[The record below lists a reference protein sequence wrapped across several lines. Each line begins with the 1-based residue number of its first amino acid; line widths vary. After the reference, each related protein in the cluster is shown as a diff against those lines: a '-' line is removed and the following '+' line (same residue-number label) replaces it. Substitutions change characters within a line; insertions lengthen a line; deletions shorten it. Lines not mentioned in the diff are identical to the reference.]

1 MVGLKL
7 IGLINISDTVT
18 IVVINKNTNQ
28 IASINHFPDTNN
40 LASTIYS
47 TLQGIGLEELYV
59 GFDTETVT
67 SFDENAYSI
76 GSFNVGTMLKHSV
89 LTMDDL
95 RITQN
100 IARTLGVRTVKIFDY
115 ISLFKS
121 LSNDKNTVF
130 LENTKDGVRAVHV
143 AQGQIKDFRT
153 GVTTESVKSTVKLSN
168 AEVRK
173 LFDASY
179 ANTYGVGLINFD
191 MLSNKY
197 KRVLVPIL
205 FMLYSPPCIELNPY
219 GSLPQSN
226 CSGNTVKESPRE
238 MKEVRNEPRREKVY
252 EPKEPARQQVQQDVV
267 PYTRNKSWIG
277 NVAGIISGII
287 IGVSIAATTQLPKQN
302 LILMDSLQTMA
313 STSNDIE
320 NTSSYYS
327 RLIEGMSNPERSNS
341 SILSRISGITEGGT
355 IAEVSLKKN
364 NVEVLVLVDN
374 DANLEIFKNKLG
386 EVVQVQ
392 DLSNVGVVTLGET
405 TMTKYKIY
413 CKIV

>member
-191 MLSNKY
+191 MLSDKY

-226 CSGNTVKESPRE
+226 CSGNTVKEPPRE

-267 PYTRNKSWIG
+267 SYTRNKSWIG

>member
-267 PYTRNKSWIG
+267 SYTRNKSWIG

>member
-191 MLSNKY
+191 MLSDKY

-267 PYTRNKSWIG
+267 SYTRNKSWIG

>member
-7 IGLINISDTVT
+7 VGLINISDTVT

-67 SFDENAYSI
+67 SFNENAYSI
-76 GSFNVGTMLKHSV
+76 GTFNVGTMLKHSV

-100 IARTLGVRTVKIFDY
+100 IGRTLGVRTVKIFDY
-115 ISLFKS
+115 ISLFKV

-130 LENTKDGVRAVHV
+130 LENTRDGVRAVHV
-143 AQGQIKDFRT
+143 ANGQIKDFRT

-168 AEVRK
+168 AEVKK
-173 LFDASY
+173 LFDVSY

-191 MLSNKY
+191 MLSDKY
-197 KRVLVPIL
+197 KKALVPIL
-205 FMLYSPPCIELNPY
+205 FMLYSPPCLELNPY
-219 GSLPQSN
+219 GNLPQSN
-226 CSGNTVKESPRE
+226 CTGNIKENPKE
-238 MKEVRNEPRREKVY
+238 MKEVRTEPRK
-252 EPKEPARQQVQQDVV
+252 EPKEPVRRQEVPQQMQQNIAE
-267 PYTRNKSWIG
+267 YTRNKSWIG
-277 NVAGIISGII
+277 NIAGIISGII

-374 DANLEIFKNKLG
+374 EANLETFKGKLG
-386 EVVQVQ
+386 EVVQIQ
-392 DLSNVGVVTLGET
+392 DTSNVGVVTLGET

-413 CKIV
+413 CKVV

>member
-191 MLSNKY
+191 MLSDKY

-267 PYTRNKSWIG
+267 SYTRNKSWIG

-374 DANLEIFKNKLG
+374 DTNLEIFKNKLG

>member
-67 SFDENAYSI
+67 SFDENAYSV

-267 PYTRNKSWIG
+267 SYTRNKSWIG